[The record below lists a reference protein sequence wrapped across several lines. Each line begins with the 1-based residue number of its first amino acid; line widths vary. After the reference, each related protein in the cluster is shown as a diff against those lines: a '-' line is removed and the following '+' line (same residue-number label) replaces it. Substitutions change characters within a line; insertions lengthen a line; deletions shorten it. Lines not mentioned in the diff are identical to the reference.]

1 MAANKPS
8 EKNGQQSIEELRQ
21 RYAKL
26 DKKKTEAETEL
37 RGAENRLKEL
47 QKEAREKYGSDDVA
61 ELRQMLDNLKQ
72 ENETKRANYQTDL
85 DRIESDLSAV
95 EEKFAASPAS
105 RVLEVGK

>member
-1 MAANKPS
+1 MAVNKLS
-8 EKNGQQSIEELRQ
+8 EKSGQQSIEELRQ

-26 DKKKTEAETEL
+26 DKKKIEAETEL

-47 QKEAREKYGSDDVA
+47 QKEAREKYGTDDVA
-61 ELRQMLDNLKQ
+61 ALRQKLDDLKQ

-95 EEKFAASPAS
+95 EEKFATSPA
-105 RVLEVGK
+105 RLQEDGK